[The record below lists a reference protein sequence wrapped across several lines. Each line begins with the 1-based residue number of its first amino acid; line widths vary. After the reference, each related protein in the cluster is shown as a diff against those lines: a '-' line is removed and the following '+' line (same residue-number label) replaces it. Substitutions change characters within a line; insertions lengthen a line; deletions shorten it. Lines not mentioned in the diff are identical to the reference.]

1 MKTENLVLQRVIAR
15 GGFGET
21 ALVADTTT
29 GKTFIRKESLYND
42 TVGMLHQYNMLKYLK
57 DKNICQEYFICP
69 VKKYVQNGKTFI
81 LFDYLDGYEHL
92 QNIRFHHRI
101 KSMNDKIEICKK
113 LVRAIHSLHRN
124 NMVHVD
130 IQPLNIMIHP
140 ETKDVQIIDF
150 GTAIIHTGKK
160 MYDKNR
166 PNDPFSVSPS
176 FHMDEKKTFG
186 EFKKNDMWVLG
197 NLIYLFLFNK
207 YPFLRTERQ
216 IEQAN
221 SKLQHILGNQTIV
234 FFHKELGNLQQ
245 LQKKKQQTSSQ
256 KKQNKVLP
264 FLDSIKKKKQ
274 TSSQKK
280 QNKVLP
286 FLDSIKKK

>member
-1 MKTENLVLQRVIAR
+1 MKIENIGFVKIIAR

-21 ALVADTTT
+21 ALVVDKTT

-42 TVGMLHQYNMLKYLK
+42 TIGMLYQYNMLKYLK
-57 DKNICQEYFICP
+57 DKHICQEYFICP
-69 VKKYVQNGKTFI
+69 VKKYVHDGKTFI
-81 LFDYLDGYEHL
+81 LFDYLDGYQDL
-92 QNIRFHHRI
+92 QNIRLHYKI
-101 KSMNDKIEICKK
+101 KSMNDKIKICKK
-113 LVRAIHSLHRN
+113 LIRAVRLLHRS

-140 ETKDVQIIDF
+140 ETKDVRIIDF
-150 GTAIIHTGKK
+150 GTAIIHTGRE

-166 PNDPFSVSPS
+166 PVDPFSVSPS
-176 FHMDEKKTFG
+176 FHIDEKKTFG
-186 EFKKNDMWVLG
+186 EFKKNDMWALG
-197 NLIYLFLFNK
+197 NVIYLFLFNK
-207 YPFLRTERQ
+207 YPFLRTEKQ
-216 IEQAN
+216 VEQAN
-221 SKLQHILGNQTIV
+221 SKLQHTLHNQTIV
-234 FFHKELGNLQQ
+234 FFHKELGNFKQ

-264 FLDSIKKKKQ
+264 FLDSIEKKQ
-274 TSSQKK
+274 QASSQKK